1 MDILLEIFAEIFTF
15 LFGEQANKLGAD
27 REVPKFVKILFLL
40 LAIAF
45 TAGVLFIC
53 WKI

>member
-27 REVPKFVKILFLL
+27 REIPKFVKILFLL

-45 TAGVLFIC
+45 TAGVLFFC
-53 WKI
+53 RKI